1 MTLAAS
7 GNITIAAISTE
18 TGEALPLGLTNA
30 KVRRL
35 AGKRYNS
42 VVMPTDFYSKNMANV
57 PDWLDFATFTASGVN
72 ECYTGQTKSVTGQTN
87 AITLEFATTNGEI
100 NNNTGC
106 SSYIQID
113 FYKNNSFIDYI
124 TWNRLS
130 AGQTTGITKTQ
141 SITGLSPGDV
151 IDINVSFFNY
161 GPSGGSSGASA
172 TFVIKNT
179 SSFDN
184 EIGTFVIGV
193 SGTCSGSSET
203 DGSTPLE
210 APPP

>member
-18 TGEALPLGLTNA
+18 TGESLPLGLTNA

-35 AGKRYNS
+35 AGKRTGS

-57 PDWLDFATFTASGVN
+57 PDWLDFDNFIASGEN
-72 ECYTGQTKSVTGQTN
+72 GCGISQTRSVTGQTN

-113 FYKNNSFIDYI
+113 FYKNSSFINYI
-124 TWNRLS
+124 TWNRLT
-130 AGQTTGITKTQ
+130 AGQTTGISRSQ
-141 SITGLSPGDV
+141 SITGISPSDT
-151 IDINVSFFNY
+151 IDIVITFVNF
-161 GPSGGSSGASA
+161 GPAGGSSGASA

-179 SSFDN
+179 SSFNN

-193 SGTCSGSSET
+193 SGTCSGDPGTGENQ
-203 DGSTPLE
+203 LE
-210 APPP
+210 APP

>member
-7 GNITIAAISTE
+7 GSISMADIATE
-18 TGEALPLGLTNA
+18 TGDSLPLGLTDA

-35 AGKRYNS
+35 AGKRYTS

-57 PDWLDFATFTASGVN
+57 PNWLDFDLFSASGEN
-72 ECYTGQTKSVTGQTN
+72 ECYTGQTRSVTGQTN
-87 AITLEFATTNGEI
+87 AITLEFSTTNAEI

-113 FYKNNSFIDYI
+113 FYKNGGFIDYI
-124 TWNRLS
+124 TWNRLT
-130 AGQTTGITKTQ
+130 AGQTTGISKSQ
-141 SITGLSPGDV
+141 SITGLSPGDT
-151 IDINVSFFNY
+151 IDINIAFFNN

-193 SGTCSGSSET
+193 SGTCSGYAGTT
-203 DGSTPLE
+203 DMIE

>member
-1 MTLAAS
+1 MTLSAS
-7 GNITIAAISTE
+7 GSITIAAISTE
-18 TGEALPLGLTNA
+18 TGESLPLGLTNA

-57 PDWLDFATFTASGVN
+57 PNWLDFSTFTASGEN
-72 ECYTGQTKSVTGQTN
+72 ECYTTQTRSVTGQTN
-87 AITLEFATTNGEI
+87 AITLEFSTTNGEI

-113 FYKNNSFIDYI
+113 LFKNGTYIDSMS
-124 TWNRLS
+124 WNRLT
-130 AGQTTGITKTQ
+130 AGQTTGVNSSA
-141 SITGLSPGDV
+141 SITGISASDT
-151 IDINVSFFNY
+151 IDIGVSFFNN

-179 SSFDN
+179 SSFNN
-184 EIGTFVIGV
+184 EIGTFVVGV
-193 SGTCSGSSET
+193 SGTCSGIPGTE
-203 DGSTPLE
+203 DPIE
-210 APPP
+210 APPPS